1 MVIQALGGCC
11 RRSQQNYEN
20 AVKAA
25 AASGTDAVVEHVT
38 DPAAIAATGL
48 LATPGI
54 AIDGRLVSS
63 GRIAT
68 VAEILDMIER
78 RKSASASTGE
88 KDGKR

>member
-1 MVIQALGGCC
+1 MKIQALGGCC

-25 AASGTDAVVEHVT
+25 SASGMDIVVEHVT

-54 AIDGRLVSS
+54 AIDGKLMSS

-68 VAEILDMIER
+68 VAEILDMMSR
-78 RKSASASTGE
+78 AG
-88 KDGKR
+88 KDR